1 MSNQTSTTDL
11 IIGVAAS
18 SSVRVGVSDERIL
31 CLEDLRK
38 EICPTSS
45 LDGFKKALTS
55 KNVDLIEAHFNGEAG
70 PVREWGARF
79 DQIVSV
85 LRGSQDKKIRPHADS
100 LSAAYFSFQEDQRQ
114 MTESPLEF
122 YMNQP
127 VSDKPKPKPEP
138 ESEVVGIDFEASNI
152 RREMHEGKLHY
163 SIIDFIGMLDVSD
176 LPKRYWSDLKK
187 RLEAEENLQVY
198 DNIVPLKLP
207 TKGGPQQTDCTTQEG
222 LLRIVQSINSN
233 HPNVQAAKAWLAKTG
248 DEKIESAKAVQVVS
262 SRPASVES
270 ALDFLREAI
279 EAEAE
284 AKFEER
290 FGNRLEEMTQ
300 VIEQPYLERLSEIE
314 KQRNIERSAAA
325 GHLRALQGQMNAGM
339 RSIITAVQSGDAALL
354 DQEFDDDWDCRSELK
369 HFRPIPLTDVMLGL
383 GFKTKID
390 GDAFLKATLK
400 VAELMP
406 LPNGVKPKSQLE
418 HRFQALIDRKFF
430 EFHTKSTEVMVPAR
444 GRSMLFKRAAYQ
456 GGSYDRRPQG
466 ERERLINIVCGRTS
480 GDIIECR
487 QAYHECRAPIGTGF
501 SAPIKPL
508 LH

>member
-1 MSNQTSTTDL
+1 MSNETSKAELT
-11 IIGVAAS
+11 IGVAAS
-18 SSVRVGVSDERIL
+18 SSVRVSVSDNRIL

-55 KNVDLIEAHFNGEAG
+55 KNVGLIEAHFNGEAG
-70 PVREWGARF
+70 PIREFGARF

-100 LSAAYFSFQEDQRQ
+100 LSAAYASFQEDQRQ

-127 VSDKPKPKPEP
+127 VADKPKP

-163 SIIDFIGMLDVSD
+163 SIIDFIEMLGVSSQ
-176 LPKRYWSDLKK
+176 PRKYWSDIKS
-187 RLEAEENLQVY
+187 RLEAEEGFEVSDIIGQ
-198 DNIVPLKLP
+198 LKL
-207 TKGGPQQTDCTTQEG
+207 TASDGKQRETDCTTQEG

-233 HPNVQAAKAWLAKTG
+233 HPNVQAAKAWLAKVG
-248 DEKIESAKAVQVVS
+248 DEKIESAKAVQILS
-262 SRPASVES
+262 GRPASVES

-284 AKFEER
+284 AKFEES
-290 FGNRLEEMTQ
+290 FGNRLEEMTH

-354 DQEFDDDWDCRSELK
+354 DEKFDDDWDCRSELK
-369 HFRPIPLTDVMLGL
+369 GFRPIPLTDVMLGL

-390 GDAFLKATLK
+390 GDAFLESTLK
-400 VAELMP
+400 IAQLMP
-406 LPNGVKPKSQLE
+406 LPIGMNPISKSE
-418 HRFQALIDRKFF
+418 HKFQALVDRKFF
-430 EFHTKSTEVMVPAR
+430 EFHTKQTEVMVPAR
-444 GRSMLFKRAAYQ
+444 GRSMLHKRAAYQ

-466 ERERLINIVCGRTS
+466 ERERMINIVCGRTS

-501 SAPIKPL
+501 SAPIRPT

>member
-1 MSNQTSTTDL
+1 MSNETSKAELT
-11 IIGVAAS
+11 IGVDAS
-18 SSVRVGVSDERIL
+18 NSVRVGVSDIRIL

-70 PVREWGARF
+70 PVRELGARF
-79 DQIVSV
+79 DLIVSV
-85 LRGSQDKKIRPHADS
+85 LRGSHDKKIRPHADS

-127 VSDKPKPKPEP
+127 VADKPKPEG
-138 ESEVVGIDFEASNI
+138 EVVGIDFEASNI

-163 SIIDFIGMLDVSD
+163 SIIDFVEMLGVSD

-187 RLEAEENLQVY
+187 KLETEEEFQPY
-198 DNIVPLKLP
+198 DNIVQLKLTAP
-207 TKGGPQQTDCTTQEG
+207 DGKQRETDCCSQET

-233 HPNVQAAKAWLAKTG
+233 HPNVQAAKAWLAKAG

-270 ALDFLREAI
+270 AVDLLREAI
-279 EAEAE
+279 EAEA
-284 AKFEER
+284 ASKFEEQIGGR
-290 FGNRLEEMTQ
+290 IEEMRQ
-300 VIEQPYLERLSEIE
+300 FIEQPFIDRLSEIE
-314 KQRNIERSAAA
+314 NERSIERAAAA
-325 GHLRALQGQMNAGM
+325 GHLRSLQGKMNAGLNN
-339 RSIITAVQSGDAALL
+339 IISAVQSGDAALL
-354 DQEFDDDWDCRSELK
+354 DQEFDEDWDCRAELK

-390 GDAFLKATLK
+390 GDAFLKATSK

-406 LPNGVKPKSQLE
+406 LPDGVKPKSQSE
-418 HRFQALIDRKFF
+418 HRFQALIDRKFL
-430 EFHTKSTEVMVPAR
+430 EFYTKSTEVMVPAR

-466 ERERLINIVCGRTS
+466 ERERMINIVCGRTS

>member
-1 MSNQTSTTDL
+1 MSNETSKTDL
-11 IIGVAAS
+11 TIGVAAS
-18 SSVRVGVSDERIL
+18 NSVRVGVSDIRIL

-70 PVREWGARF
+70 PVRELGARF

-85 LRGSQDKKIRPHADS
+85 LRASHDKKIRPHADS

-127 VSDKPKPKPEP
+127 VTDKPKPEG
-138 ESEVVGIDFEASNI
+138 EVVGIDFEASNI

-163 SIIDFIGMLDVSD
+163 SIIDFVEMLGVSKA
-176 LPKRYWSDLKK
+176 PSRYWTELRQKVEKQEGIESF
-187 RLEAEENLQVY
+187 A
-198 DNIVPLKLP
+198 NIEQLKLSASDG
-207 TKGGPQQTDCTTQEG
+207 KKYATDCTTQEG

-233 HPNVQAAKAWLAKTG
+233 HANVQAAKAWLAKVG
-248 DEKIESAKAVQVVS
+248 DEKIESAKAVQIVS
-262 SRPASVES
+262 GRPASVES

-354 DQEFDDDWDCRSELK
+354 DEKFDDDWDCRSELK
-369 HFRPIPLTDVMLGL
+369 GFRPIPLTDVMLGL

-390 GDAFLKATLK
+390 GDAFLESTLK
-400 VAELMP
+400 IAQLMP
-406 LPNGVKPKSQLE
+406 LQIGMNPKSKSD
-418 HRFQALIDRKFF
+418 HKFQALIDRKFF
-430 EFHTKSTEVMVPAR
+430 EFHTKQTEVMVPAR
-444 GRSMLFKRAAYQ
+444 GRSMLHKRAAYQ

-466 ERERLINIVCGRTS
+466 ERERMINIVCGRTS

-501 SAPIKPL
+501 SAPIRPT